1 MAVMKKKDIDKV
13 VNQLLKDNTKTYT
26 QQEIRQCFN
35 SSLTTDQITR
45 VYKRYTYL
53 KTKDT

>member
-35 SSLTTDQITR
+35 SNLTTDQITR

-53 KTKDT
+53 KAKDT